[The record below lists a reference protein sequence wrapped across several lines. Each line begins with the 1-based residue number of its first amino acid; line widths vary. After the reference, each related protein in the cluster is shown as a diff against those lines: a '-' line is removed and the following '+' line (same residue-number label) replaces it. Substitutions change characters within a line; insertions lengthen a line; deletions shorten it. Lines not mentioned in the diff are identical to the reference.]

1 MKVGPFLLLLLLAAP
16 AQAATVR
23 SIGDGDTLR
32 VMEGGRSVTIR
43 LACIDAPEKAQ
54 RPWGQASRAAL
65 MTLAPVGSEVNLRVV
80 ATDRYGR
87 TVAEVLRGGQNV
99 NVQLLRQGQAFAYRQ
114 YLRQC
119 DSATYLGAE
128 RAAEIDRV
136 GVWAVPGG
144 ITRPWDFRRQ
154 RRR

>member
-1 MKVGPFLLLLLLAAP
+1 
-16 AQAATVR
+16 
-23 SIGDGDTLR
+23 
-32 VMEGGRSVTIR
+32 
-43 LACIDAPEKAQ
+43 
-54 RPWGQASRAAL
+54 
-65 MTLAPVGSEVNLRVV
+65 MTLAPVGSDVSLRVK

-87 TVAEVLRGGQNV
+87 TVAEVLHGGQNV
-99 NVQLLRQGQAFAYRQ
+99 NVQMLRQGQDFAYRL

-119 DSATYLGAE
+119 DAATYLGAE

-136 GVWAVPGG
+136 GVWSVPGG